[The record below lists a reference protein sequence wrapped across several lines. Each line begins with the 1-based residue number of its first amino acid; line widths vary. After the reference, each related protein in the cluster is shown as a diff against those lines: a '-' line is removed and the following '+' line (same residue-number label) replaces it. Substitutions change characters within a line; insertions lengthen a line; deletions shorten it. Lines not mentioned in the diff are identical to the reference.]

1 MSRPFAWLFAAGA
14 GLVLVCVLVL
24 GGWLIMAAGASGEG
38 SCPTAGLAS
47 AVVPPD
53 LGSLFTAAARR
64 YRLGRR
70 GPAILAG
77 LTDVES
83 GFGKNLGPSSA
94 GAVGWTQFMPSTW
107 RRFGVDAD
115 GDGRKDPNSA
125 PDAIFAAGRYLR
137 HLGAPG
143 DWRRALFGYN
153 HSLDYVN
160 AVLARAD
167 TLSSDSNATP
177 DVLACASALPVGPLA
192 GTLRIVGGGRLVEI
206 PGAPGE
212 LIDERIAPDVAYLIR
227 RYHVAVTA
235 GYAPTGHAADGE
247 HPLGLAVDLVPG
259 PQGSWDDV
267 DALAH
272 WAEPSQN
279 NPRPPF
285 RWVGYNGD
293 AGHGRGN
300 HLHLSWSH
308 GPAPSRRPPAPWVEV
323 FVVGG

>member
-1 MSRPFAWLFAAGA
+1 MSRPITWLIAAATGF
-14 GLVLVCVLVL
+14 VLACVLVL
-24 GGWLIMAAGASGEG
+24 GGWLIMAAGASDPG
-38 SCPTAGLAS
+38 SCALAGFAPG
-47 AVVPPD
+47 VVPPD

-64 YRLGRR
+64 YRLGKR
-70 GPAILAG
+70 GPVILAG

-83 GFGKNLGPSSA
+83 GLGNNLGPSSA

-107 RRFGVDAD
+107 RRFGVDAN
-115 GDGRKDPNSA
+115 GDGRRDPNSA
-125 PDAIFAAGRYLR
+125 PDAIFAAARYLR

-167 TLSSDSNATP
+167 ALSSGSNEIP
-177 DVLACASALPVGPLA
+177 HVVACASALALGPVD
-192 GTLRIVGGGRLVEI
+192 GTRRIVGGGRLVQI

-227 RYHVAVTA
+227 RYHVTVTA

-247 HPLGLAVDLVPG
+247 HPLGLAVDLQPG

-267 DALAH
+267 DALAR
-272 WAEPSQN
+272 WAEPVQN
-279 NPRPPF
+279 HPRPPF

-293 AGHGRGN
+293 ADHGRGN

-308 GPAPSRRPPAPWVEV
+308 GPAPSRRPPAPGVEV
-323 FVVGG
+323 FAIDG